1 MSIVIVGAGG
11 FLGSHLA
18 AHFRAKRESVHALSY
33 RPAQHASFLAA
44 LPAMLQAVA
53 PSAFV
58 IAGGSQNGRDDPASL
73 TELALSNTLL
83 PAAIASLLRTHAPD
97 CRLLTFGSSWQWGE
111 DGTSTPFN
119 AYAASKTAA
128 EAFLA
133 HFALAGLRCATLRL
147 FDTYGPGDTRGKV
160 VSLIAKAI
168 AARSDLPMSAGG
180 QMIELVHIRDVLA
193 AVDATLAELDS
204 TPAAPYRVYA
214 VRSGQPVTVLQV
226 LETMLRLAG
235 IENDGFI
242 RPGIYP
248 YRPRE
253 RFELFADTPVPPGW
267 QPKVL
272 LQDGLRALLE
282 EHMARESRH
291 A

>member
-18 AHFRAKRESVHALSY
+18 AHFQAKGETVLPLSY
-33 RPAQHASFLAA
+33 RPAQHGPFLKSLLALLQSAA
-44 LPAMLQAVA
+44 PTAV
-53 PSAFV
+53 V
-58 IAGGSQNGRDDPASL
+58 IAGGSQNGRDDPGSL
-73 TELALSNTLL
+73 AELALSNTLM
-83 PAAIASLLRTHAPD
+83 PAAVASLLQAHASD
-97 CRLLTFGSSWQWGE
+97 CRLLTFGSSWQWGQ
-111 DGTSTPFN
+111 DGTSAPFN

-168 AARSDLPMSAGG
+168 AARSDLPMSPGG

-193 AVDATLAELDS
+193 AVDATLSDLES
-204 TPAAPYRVYA
+204 TPLTPYRVYA
-214 VRSGQPVTVLQV
+214 VRSGQPMTVLQV
-226 LETMLRLAG
+226 LATMLRLAG

-242 RPGIYP
+242 RPGVYP
-248 YRPRE
+248 YRARE

-267 QPKVL
+267 RPNVL
-272 LQDGLRALLE
+272 LEDGLRDLLKE
-282 EHMARESRH
+282 YRAIEA
-291 A
+291 

>member
-1 MSIVIVGAGG
+1 MSVVIVGAGG

-18 AHFRAKRESVHALSY
+18 AHFQGKGETVHSLSY
-33 RPAQHASFLAA
+33 RPAQHETFLESLRDLFQSAA
-44 LPAMLQAVA
+44 PAVV
-53 PSAFV
+53 V
-58 IAGGSQNGRDDPASL
+58 IAGGSQNGRDDSGSL
-73 TELALSNTLL
+73 MELTFSNTLM
-83 PAAIASLLRTHAPD
+83 PSAVASLLRTHVPG
-97 CRLLTFGSSWQWGE
+97 CRLLTFGSSWQWGA
-111 DGTSTPFN
+111 DGTSKPFN

-160 VSLIAKAI
+160 VSQIANAI
-168 AARSDLPMSAGG
+168 AARKDLPMSAGG

-193 AVDATLAELDS
+193 AVDATLAELER
-204 TPAAPYRVYA
+204 APPTQHQIYA
-214 VRSGQPVTVLQV
+214 VRSGQPVTVLHV

-242 RPGIYP
+242 RPGVFP

-253 RFELFADTPVPPGW
+253 RFALFADTIAPPGW
-267 QPKVL
+267 RPKVL
-272 LQDGLRALLE
+272 LDDGLRELLKE
-282 EHMARESRH
+282 CGAIEA
-291 A
+291 